1 MEERS
6 QNGAETAGISNIQ
19 QGISN
24 VQGEQ
29 PGVRER
35 VLRCIADQVGLE
47 VADFSDP
54 ARALTDASSLV
65 DDVGF
70 DSLDM
75 IELEMSIETEF
86 SCSVNDAQVARWH
99 TIGDVVTCMER
110 METRT

>member
-70 DSLDM
+70 DSLDDV
-75 IELEMSIETEF
+75 ELCLLLENEFDCSIPDDVVENWKT
-86 SCSVNDAQVARWH
+86 V
-99 TIGDVVTCMER
+99 GDVVRWAEGK
-110 METRT
+110 